1 MKRWLRFE
9 DKYGLSDIY
18 CAYHGY
24 EYLDSLDD
32 IRGADRLQV
41 GTGNPG
47 CFLLNSNTIAMKH
60 KDGYNQC
67 VVIFDMDPLSNN
79 DIILSTDWL
88 QRKVYNYEFVTYA
101 PVVWCAETVLCN
113 SIGVGVDELLH
124 PAKEVC
130 RKLGSNRT
138 KRFRDVIDR
147 NRIKEQ
153 LDSYRDKTR
162 YNRKL
167 LSVICDGELGYTFT
181 EVLDFIR
188 CVESDMNKSIIDL
201 WEKVPP
207 SSELLCYTFPGK
219 YYFSGGFKEL
229 TVDCTM

>member
-1 MKRWLRFE
+1 MKKWLRFE
-9 DKYGLSDIY
+9 DMYGLCDIF
-18 CAYHGY
+18 CACNNI
-24 EYLDSLDD
+24 EYTTTSKTCTDKYILET
-32 IRGADRLQV
+32 GAS
-41 GTGNPG
+41 NPG
-47 CFLLNSNTIAMKH
+47 CFVVTNPKIESMKVDGAGECIIFFDIDPVRS
-60 KDGYNQC
+60 KDI
-67 VVIFDMDPLSNN
+67 VLTSEWFRAKAIKRD
-79 DIILSTDWL
+79 
-88 QRKVYNYEFVTYA
+88 FVTYA

-113 SIGVGVDELLH
+113 SIGVSVDELLH

-167 LSVICDGELGYTFT
+167 LSVICDGGLGYTFT

-207 SSELLCYTFPGK
+207 SLRATYTGNKETLLKQLG
-219 YYFSGGFKEL
+219 L
-229 TVDCTM
+229 L

>member
-60 KDGYNQC
+60 KDGYKQC
-67 VVIFDMDPLSNN
+67 VVMFDVDPLNNN
-79 DIILSTDWL
+79 DIILSADWI
-88 QRKVYNYEFVTYA
+88 QRKVYNYDFVTYA

-113 SIGVGVDELLH
+113 SFRVSVDELLH

-162 YNRKL
+162 YNRKS
-167 LSVICDGELGYTFT
+167 LSVICDGGLGYTFT

-201 WEKVPP
+201 WEKVGAEDATA
-207 SSELLCYTFPGK
+207 SLQ
-219 YYFSGGFKEL
+219 
-229 TVDCTM
+229 

>member
-79 DIILSTDWL
+79 DIILSADWI

-162 YNRKL
+162 YNRKS
-167 LSVICDGELGYTFT
+167 LSVICDGGLGYTFT

-201 WEKVPP
+201 WEKVGVEDVTA
-207 SSELLCYTFPGK
+207 SLQ
-219 YYFSGGFKEL
+219 
-229 TVDCTM
+229 

>member
-9 DKYGLSDIY
+9 GKYGLSDIY

-79 DIILSTDWL
+79 DIILSIDWL
-88 QRKVYNYEFVTYA
+88 QRK
-101 PVVWCAETVLCN
+101 
-113 SIGVGVDELLH
+113 
-124 PAKEVC
+124 VC

-188 CVESDMNKSIIDL
+188 CVEVDMNKSIIDL
-201 WEKVPP
+201 WEKVGDLDATA
-207 SSELLCYTFPGK
+207 SLQ
-219 YYFSGGFKEL
+219 
-229 TVDCTM
+229 

>member
-60 KDGYNQC
+60 KDGYKQC
-67 VVIFDMDPLSNN
+67 VVLFDMDPLNNN
-79 DIILSTDWL
+79 DIILSADWI
-88 QRKVYNYEFVTYA
+88 QRKVYNYDFVTYA

-167 LSVICDGELGYTFT
+167 LSVICDGDWDTRLQKCWTLLD
-181 EVLDFIR
+181 VLSRI
-188 CVESDMNKSIIDL
+188 
-201 WEKVPP
+201 
-207 SSELLCYTFPGK
+207 
-219 YYFSGGFKEL
+219 
-229 TVDCTM
+229 